1 MKVSLQMMRYNLNT
15 TESYLVYFHP
25 NACFVWSGR
34 DLNVMEGYATVTV
47 NSYFV
52 LHKQVFN

>member
-1 MKVSLQMMRYNLNT
+1 MMRYNLNT

-34 DLNVMEGYATVTV
+34 DLNVMEGYVTVTM

-52 LHKQVFN
+52 LHKQVLN